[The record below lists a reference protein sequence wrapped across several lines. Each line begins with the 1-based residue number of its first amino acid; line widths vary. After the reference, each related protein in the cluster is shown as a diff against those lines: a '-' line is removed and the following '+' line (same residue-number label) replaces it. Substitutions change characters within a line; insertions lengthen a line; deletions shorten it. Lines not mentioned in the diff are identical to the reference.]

1 MTYTISYIFLGTAY
15 DSEDIPIDDVAED
28 DDEELPKVD
37 NVETETSN
45 LWIVVAIT
53 YWSDNDMQL
62 AFYA

>member
-15 DSEDIPIDDVAED
+15 DSEDIPIDDVADDDD

-45 LWIVVAIT
+45 LWIVVA
-53 YWSDNDMQL
+53 N
-62 AFYA
+62 

>member
-45 LWIVVAIT
+45 LWIVVA
-53 YWSDNDMQL
+53 N
-62 AFYA
+62 